1 MVGLELR
8 SLNNMVRRYFEFSYY
23 RSQIDAITGNNGW
36 IIAFLGD
43 NEDRDIFQRDLE
55 EKFTITRSTT
65 SRVLTLMEKK
75 GLIERKSVD
84 WDARLKKIVLTD
96 KARLAQGMMREDAQR
111 MEERL
116 LKGFSPEEIET
127 LELYIQRMK
136 DNISQGQDKSI

>member
-1 MVGLELR
+1 MPSPGTTVG
-8 SLNNMVRRYFEFSYY
+8 SSPFSC
-23 RSQIDAITGNNGW
+23 
-36 IIAFLGD
+36 D